1 MKIKKV
7 RGYIFSRS
15 FMGERAPQHVQNIVI
30 TDYCQRNNL
39 FYLLSSTEYAK
50 KKSHLMLDQVLNE
63 LKDVDGIVAYSL
75 FQLPENKKLRSEVY
89 KKIIKLKKEL
99 HFSLENL
106 KIVKSKDIERIENI
120 RSIKQTLPNC
130 LKKFKN
136 K

>member
-30 TDYCQRNNL
+30 RDYCQRNNL

-50 KKSHLMLDQVLNE
+50 KKSHLMLVQVLNE
-63 LKDVDGIVAYSL
+63 LKDIDGIVAYSL

-99 HFSLENL
+99 HFSVENL

-120 RSIKQTLPNC
+120 WFIKQTLPNC